1 MPALLSSSS
10 SQAHK
15 EAKEMDREER
25 MKRKVTFDK
34 KHRANEQEIKE
45 GDKVMIKQEKT
56 TVKPPFDPK
65 PFTVTKVRGSQVTAE
80 RGSKVRVRNKAKV
93 KLIKNRPEH
102 LQKGSKGKLEDDASS
117 DDDDDYINL
126 TSVEEPEEVR
136 PAALEPLQDR
146 PQGPEGE
153 ELQDLL
159 DLLEEEGD
167 QEEQNQE
174 QQEDHHPEAPDPA
187 AVPLS
192 PVRPRSRRLRK
203 RTARFAEEQNSP
215 QERKKLQS
223 KAKHKRKEK
232 ANS

>member
-1 MPALLSSSS
+1 
-10 SQAHK
+10 
-15 EAKEMDREER
+15 MDREER

-34 KHRANEQEIKE
+34 KHRAKEQEIKE

-102 LQKGSKGKLEDDASS
+102 LQKGSKGKLEFDASS
-117 DDDDDYINL
+117 DDDDDDYINL

-167 QEEQNQE
+167 QEEQDQE
-174 QQEDHHPEAPDPA
+174 HHPEAPDPA